1 MWASW
6 EFREEVQNLFRTFKG
21 DFLEE
26 EAFAMDLTVCVGVC
40 QLKKIFAGMHST
52 LTHSTGTS
60 QGLPHIR
67 FYVGLCWGPDLTLI
81 GFHFKGGSPFGVYG
95 GTHGQRVFQPR

>member
-1 MWASW
+1 
-6 EFREEVQNLFRTFKG
+6 
-21 DFLEE
+21 
-26 EAFAMDLTVCVGVC
+26 
-40 QLKKIFAGMHST
+40 MHST

-81 GFHFKGGSPFGVYG
+81 GFHFKGGSPFGVCGG
-95 GTHGQRVFQPR
+95 GTHGQRVFQPRVVRVGTGEKEVLWELIRDGQGLPTTGDAKF